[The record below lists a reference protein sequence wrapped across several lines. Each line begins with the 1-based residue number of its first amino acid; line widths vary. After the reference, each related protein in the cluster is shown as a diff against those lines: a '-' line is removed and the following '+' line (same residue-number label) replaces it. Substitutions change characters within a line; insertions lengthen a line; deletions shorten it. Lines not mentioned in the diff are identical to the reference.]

1 MEPIIPTMWSDS
13 NIKVSITLI
22 VTLILAVFFG
32 QREKRKLKRQQQIEQ
47 VQPIKT
53 IDTITNK

>member
-13 NIKVSITLI
+13 NIKISITLI

-47 VQPIKT
+47 VQTVKT
-53 IDTITNK
+53 DTITNK

>member
-47 VQPIKT
+47 VQTVKT
-53 IDTITNK
+53 DTITNK